1 MTVPKVEQLAGKV
14 DEENSCRNPISTVT
28 TVSSQMTSTNNV
40 TQQKTGDKLP
50 SKSIEFESGVF
61 REGISPTTILE
72 PASETGEQNDDD
84 ASHQDSEPP
93 TKKDKQF

>member
-14 DEENSCRNPISTVT
+14 DEENSCRNQISTVVA
-28 TVSSQMTSTNNV
+28 VSSPMQSTNNV

-50 SKSIEFESGVF
+50 SKSIEFESSVF

-72 PASETGEQNDDD
+72 PAAETGEQNDEDV
-84 ASHQDSEPP
+84 SHQDSEPP
-93 TKKDKQF
+93 AKKDKQF

>member
-1 MTVPKVEQLAGKV
+1 MEQLAGKV
-14 DEENSCRNPISTVT
+14 DEENSCRNTMSTVA
-28 TVSSQMTSTNNV
+28 TVSSQMTSTKNV

-72 PASETGEQNDDD
+72 PVAETGEQHEDG
-84 ASHQDSEPP
+84 SHQDSEPP